1 MLSKLNH
8 KLMCYKKTDGYPNFT
23 VTDSNPKSHNISRL
37 NTVMAH
43 ELRSGPRSILRESFK
58 IVPTY
63 PRILGCVWFIFKM
76 IPE

>member
-1 MLSKLNH
+1 MTHMVCGIPL
-8 KLMCYKKTDGYPNFT
+8 YGYPNFI

-43 ELRSGPRSILRESFK
+43 ELRSGPRLILRESFK
-58 IVPTY
+58 IVPTFT
-63 PRILGCVWFIFKM
+63 RILGCVWFIFKM